1 MKQHLRRNYLEIEI
15 ELDATKKR
23 EERTNQTLREEL
35 QNAAKERDELAL
47 SYQAEIQIER
57 HEKLLREKKFESSIE
72 EI

>member
-57 HEKLLREKKFESSIE
+57 HEKLLLEKKFESSIE